1 MFVRS
6 KATKGKTVSMQEKW
20 SLLISSVIC
29 LTAMRV
35 WIWSRF
41 MCHSVATRSAYVFIS
56 VHRENMQEKSGK
68 ERKKEMNE
76 ENNSN
81 KSVCQNQSVD
91 IANLVWKAHTHT
103 HSTFVR
109 MRRFGRKYLKRKL
122 LSLEPT
128 IVQRQTNKQK
138 L

>member
-1 MFVRS
+1 
-6 KATKGKTVSMQEKW
+6 
-20 SLLISSVIC
+20 
-29 LTAMRV
+29 
-35 WIWSRF
+35 

-56 VHRENMQEKSGK
+56 VHSENKQEKSGK

-81 KSVCQNQSVD
+81 KSDCQNQSVN
-91 IANLVWKAHTHT
+91 IANLVWKAHT

-122 LSLEPT
+122 LSLDPT

-138 L
+138 LKKMPTRNSTNNQFRCN

>member
-56 VHRENMQEKSGK
+56 VHSENMQEKSGK

-81 KSVCQNQSVD
+81 KSDCQNQSVN
-91 IANLVWKAHTHT
+91 IANLVWKAHTQYVRT
-103 HSTFVR
+103 YASLWTKIFKTKITFTR
-109 MRRFGRKYLKRKL
+109 SDYR
-122 LSLEPT
+122 T
-128 IVQRQTNKQK
+128 TTNKQTK
-138 L
+138 T